1 MFGLP
6 DAGKRRRYRQ
16 IASALTRHGL
26 GALTNQLGLA
36 WLIPFQWGILGHP
49 RRKEPYSTGEHLRMA
64 MEDLG
69 ATAIKVG
76 QILSTRPDLVPPEI
90 SVELEKLRDR
100 VPPVS
105 PAAIRPVIQRE
116 LGRPIDEGFSGF

>member
-6 DAGKRRRYRQ
+6 RVNMGGDCGEDG
-16 IASALTRHGL
+16 SAVARHGP
-26 GALTNQLGLA
+26 GSRNKQVGLA
-36 WLIPFQWGILGHP
+36 WMIPFQWGILGHA
-49 RRKEPYSTGEHLRMA
+49 RRKEPYSTGEHLRLA

-69 ATAIKVG
+69 TTAIKVG

-100 VPPVS
+100 VPPV
-105 PAAIRPVIQRE
+105 
-116 LGRPIDEGFSGF
+116 